1 MNRTHEGKS
10 WTPLEINGV
19 TGSRH
24 PSAEVLEERL
34 AQIEGGRCC
43 PEVREAIQSK
53 QFLKHLE
60 TWSKFKK

>member
-19 TGSRH
+19 MSSRH
-24 PSAEVLEERL
+24 PFVEVVEERL
-34 AQIEGGRCC
+34 ARMESGRCC
-43 PEVREAIQSK
+43 PEVRKAIQSK

-60 TWSKFKK
+60 TWSEF